1 VEDTFRARTPFRAT
15 DLVVLRVVPSSCLG
29 TLDGATNNGL
39 RQLLPSCFKNML
51 PFRDFAGSL
60 CSLGRRM
67 YRFCVSLAAM
77 AIVQVRLPNHRAWH
91 ARPAAPAADTNLL
104 LSLLLLLLIYILL

>member
-1 VEDTFRARTPFRAT
+1 
-15 DLVVLRVVPSSCLG
+15 
-29 TLDGATNNGL
+29 
-39 RQLLPSCFKNML
+39 
-51 PFRDFAGSL
+51 
-60 CSLGRRM
+60 
-67 YRFCVSLAAM
+67 M